1 MVEFSSP
8 TVYTTVSLINLFKY
22 QIRTQMVLC
31 CVKYELLIFYAITN
45 FPSIQT
51 YVNTTFLT

>member
-8 TVYTTVSLINLFKY
+8 TVYTTISLVNLFKY
-22 QIRTQMVLC
+22 QIRTQTVLC

-45 FPSIQT
+45 KFT
-51 YVNTTFLT
+51 LNTNDL